1 MNSIIKFGVELDK
14 LSNHES
20 YNYTISFLLFVIFL
34 LKFEPGKK
42 IVDKSELTG
51 GDYRLFQNTPAWE
64 LAKAVED
71 GNTNKN

>member
-34 LKFEPGKK
+34 LKFEQGKN
-42 IVDKSELTG
+42 
-51 GDYRLFQNTPAWE
+51 RR
-64 LAKAVED
+64 
-71 GNTNKN
+71 